1 MPSQYFSNFGWVS
14 QIHYQKPIQISI
26 DGRRAGLSRSEGEIS
41 KGASLGADT
50 LNLSLLQVYWTKAD
64 QSRQQC
70 RLSILVIL
78 VGFHKY
84 TIKSKSKY
92 QLMVVEQACLDQ
104 REKSARA
111 FAAAPRPGTVSP
123 ISGHAPSFPRGP
135 PAFPAIFLQYFCNIF
150 RVFLG

>member
-1 MPSQYFSNFGWVS
+1 M
-14 QIHYQKPIQISI
+14 
-26 DGRRAGLSRSEGEIS
+26 LEEEEE
-41 KGASLGADT
+41 
-50 LNLSLLQVYWTKAD
+50 VYWTKAD
-64 QSRQQC
+64 QSRQHC
-70 RLSILVIL
+70 CLSILVIL

-135 PAFPAIFLQYFCNIF
+135 PAFAAIFLEYFSRF
-150 RVFLG
+150 SWLKYFFHLQQDWARGPMSYS